1 MFITKLQPFGR
12 YHYTFK
18 LGNDFLGASIAMLI
32 AMNFGLISR
41 IISAYQP
48 DPQTIIN
55 AFCKARN
62 YFGQSSVMTYRWM
75 LVMACIDRYMSST
88 DNARIRKFANPRVAS
103 RIIIIIVIVW
113 GGACVWTSSVVALYN
128 SGLVVIFGFII
139 PTTVMITC
147 AVLINNN
154 LRHKRKRRRNN
165 VSTSVESE
173 ANRLLRTRDRQILI
187 MLYVE
192 ISFYI
197 IFTLPWAI
205 FTIYNAL
212 SLSVPDK
219 TSDRITIEG
228 FLSFLT
234 ETLAYCYATLSF
246 YLYTLASRTFR
257 QEFVKVISAIINSR
271 NQCCNR
277 ARRVVPF

>member
-1 MFITKLQPFGR
+1 
-12 YHYTFK
+12 
-18 LGNDFLGASIAMLI
+18 MLI

-48 DPQTIIN
+48 DPQTLIN

-113 GGACVWTSSVVALYN
+113 VIIPWHNWIYFNIKGGACVWTSSVVALYN